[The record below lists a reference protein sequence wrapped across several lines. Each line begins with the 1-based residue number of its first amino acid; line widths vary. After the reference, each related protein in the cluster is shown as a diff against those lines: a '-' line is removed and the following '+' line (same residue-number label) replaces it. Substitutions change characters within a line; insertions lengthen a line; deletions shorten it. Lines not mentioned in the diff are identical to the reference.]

1 MTPVRHT
8 IEHRHAIAAL
18 VLLAVLAAAGWMLD
32 ARALL
37 AAYLGAWW
45 FVAGA
50 LLGGLANVWLHQL
63 TGGDWGEV
71 IRPPL
76 LRAARYLPLVCLLY
90 LPALLCVRHLYPW
103 ASPEGGSSPEAGF
116 QHVWLQP
123 GFFIARGVLY
133 LLVWSGLA
141 LLETRARTRSAG
153 RAAACLLA
161 WVFTVSLAG
170 VDWIMSLQPQW
181 YSSVFGWL
189 LAAGQMF
196 SGMALAVL
204 LVERGAADVRAR
216 LPDFG
221 NLLLMY
227 VMVWGYLSY
236 VQFLII
242 WAADLPH
249 EIAWY
254 LIRSDAPWRQVIWF
268 LVAFHLAIPLCIL
281 LSRQAKAA
289 PRLLGVLAACLLV
302 AHMVDCWWLVLPSVR
317 GLSRH
322 WMWLAPLVAAGFGWL
337 AWSLLGPRQ
346 ASAHP
351 HDNKEG
357 EHA

>member
-1 MTPVRHT
+1 MRTTRHT
-8 IEHRHAIAAL
+8 QAIGAL
-18 VLLAVLAAAGWMLD
+18 VLLVVLAVAGWLLD
-32 ARALL
+32 PRALL

-45 FVAGA
+45 LVAGA
-50 LLGGLANVWLHQL
+50 LLGGLANVWLHGL
-63 TGGDWGEV
+63 TGGDWGEI

-76 LRAARYLPLVCLLY
+76 LRAARWLPLACLLY
-90 LPALLCVRHLYPW
+90 LPALLGVRILYPW
-103 ASPEGGSSPEAGF
+103 ASPEGGSAPEAGF
-116 QHVWLQP
+116 QHWWLQP
-123 GFFIARGVLY
+123 GFFIARGVVY

-141 LLETRARTRSAG
+141 LLETRASVGPNARSPG

-170 VDWIMSLQPQW
+170 VDWIMSLQPTW

-189 LAAGQMF
+189 VAAGQMF

-204 LVERGAADVRAR
+204 LIERGAVGVRAR

-249 EIAWY
+249 EIEWY
-254 LIRSDAPWRQVIWF
+254 LLRSDAPWRQVAWL

-281 LSRQAKAA
+281 LSRQAKSA
-289 PRLLGVLAACLLV
+289 PRLLGALAAGLLA
-302 AHMVDCWWLVLPSVR
+302 AHLVDCWWLVLPSVR

-322 WMWLAPLVAAGFGWL
+322 WMWLAPAVAAVFGFL
-337 AWSLLGPRQ
+337 AWSLLKRD
-346 ASAHP
+346 HP
-351 HDNKEG
+351 HELRKEG

>member
-1 MTPVRHT
+1 MATRLRPQ
-8 IEHRHAIAAL
+8 A
-18 VLLAVLAAAGWMLD
+18 LLALLMLALLAAAGCVLD

-45 FVAGA
+45 LVAGA
-50 LLGGLANVWLHQL
+50 LLGGLANIWLHQL
-63 TGGDWGEV
+63 TGGDWGEI

-76 LRAARYLPLVCLLY
+76 LRAARWLPLACLLY
-90 LPALLCVRHLYPW
+90 LPALLGVRTLYPW
-103 ASPEGGSSPEAGF
+103 ASPMGGSSPEAGF
-116 QHVWLQP
+116 QHWWLQP
-123 GFFIARGVLY
+123 GFFIARGVFY

-141 LLETRARTRSAG
+141 LLETRKSTGPAARSPA
-153 RAAACLLA
+153 RAAGCLLA

-170 VDWIMSLQPQW
+170 VDWIMSLQPTW

-189 LAAGQMF
+189 VAAGQMF

-204 LVERGAADVRAR
+204 LIERGAHGVRAR

-249 EIAWY
+249 EIEWY
-254 LIRSDAPWRQVIWF
+254 LLRSDAPWRQVIWI
-268 LVAFHLAIPLCIL
+268 LAAFHLAIPLCIL
-281 LSRQAKAA
+281 LSRQAKQA
-289 PRLLGVLAACLLV
+289 PRLLGALAAGLLA
-302 AHMVDCWWLVLPSVR
+302 AHLVDCWWLVLPSVR
-317 GLSRH
+317 GLSHH
-322 WMWLAPLVAAGFGWL
+322 WMWLAPAVAAVFGYL
-337 AWSLLGPRQ
+337 AWSLLRPGR
-346 ASAHP
+346 AHEYE
-351 HDNKEG
+351 KEG
-357 EHA
+357 KHA